1 LALHVRR
8 RGALLAV
15 FGFNVNEIFD
25 EGMSAMILGLPALT
39 FAHVLISLTGI
50 VSGFI
55 VLFGLIAVKPMP
67 GWTALFLLTTVAT
80 SVTGFVFF
88 PFHHFMPSHGVGI
101 ISLLVLSVVLF
112 ARYVRRL
119 VDAWRWIYVIGAVLA
134 LYLNVFVLIVQ
145 SFQKVPALHA
155 LAPQQTEPPFLYAQL
170 AVLGLF
176 VVLGLIAVVRFRPA
190 AGWTV

>member
-1 LALHVRR
+1 
-8 RGALLAV
+8 
-15 FGFNVNEIFD
+15 
-25 EGMSAMILGLPALT
+25 MILGLPALT